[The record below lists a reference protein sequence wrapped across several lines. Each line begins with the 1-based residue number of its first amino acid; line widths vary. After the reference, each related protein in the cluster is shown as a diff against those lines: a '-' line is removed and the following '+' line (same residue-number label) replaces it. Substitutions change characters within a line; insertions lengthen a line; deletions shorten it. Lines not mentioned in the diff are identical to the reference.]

1 MEEREQK
8 RVRPAKDKNR
18 VGEGAERK
26 EEKQEVKRRRNSV
39 QGTVKVLTIPEYVKN
54 SFRNL
59 DGKYYFKDQKHILA
73 FEDKGKS
80 IVTQHNDDRV
90 AKAFVK
96 MAEAKEWRNIKV
108 TGNETF
114 RREVWLQAQI
124 HNIKV
129 KGFTP
134 KESDIALLN
143 DHGKNNEKN
152 LADLRIDNLDRS
164 PQASILKAVA
174 KEVLKEK
181 VKNPKVRQAVM
192 NEISQ
197 RLERGLINGKQLP
210 DVLMYDKNA
219 KSIRQDK
226 HSQRDIEKDRVWTKD
241 RHRSPK

>member
-8 RVRPAKDKNR
+8 RSRPARDKNR
-18 VGEGAERK
+18 VGEGTERK

-39 QGTVKVLTIPEYVKN
+39 QRTAKDLTIPEYVKN
-54 SFRNL
+54 SFRSL
-59 DGKYYFKDQKHILA
+59 DGKYYFKDKKHILA
-73 FEDKGKS
+73 FEDKGRS

-90 AKAFVK
+90 AKAVVK
-96 MAEAKEWRNIKV
+96 MAEAKGWGNIKI

-124 HNIKV
+124 HSIKV

-134 KESDIALLN
+134 RESDLALLN

-164 PQASILKAVA
+164 PQVSVLKAVA

-197 RLERGLINGKQLP
+197 RLEKNLLTGRQLP
-210 DVLMYDKNA
+210 NVLMYDKNA
-219 KSIRQDK
+219 KPIGQDK
-226 HSQRDIEKDRVWTKD
+226 HSQRDIEKDRSRIKD

>member
-8 RVRPAKDKNR
+8 RGRPARDKNR
-18 VGEGAERK
+18 VGEGTERK
-26 EEKQEVKRRRNSV
+26 EEKQEVKRRRNSA
-39 QGTVKVLTIPEYVKN
+39 QGTAKALTIPEYVKN
-54 SFRNL
+54 SFRSL

-80 IVTQHNDDRV
+80 IVTQHDDDRV
-90 AKAFVK
+90 AKAVVK
-96 MAEAKEWRNIKV
+96 MAEAKGWDNIKI

-143 DHGKNNEKN
+143 VHGKNNEKN
-152 LADLRIDNLDRS
+152 LADLKIDNLDRS

-174 KEVLKEK
+174 KEVLKKK
-181 VKNPKVRQAVM
+181 VKNPKVRQAIM

-197 RLERGLINGKQLP
+197 RLEGSLINGKQPP

-226 HSQRDIEKDRVWTKD
+226 HSQRDIEKDRVRTKD
-241 RHRSPK
+241 R

>member
-8 RVRPAKDKNR
+8 RGRPVRDKNR
-18 VGEGAERK
+18 VGEGTERK

-39 QGTVKVLTIPEYVKN
+39 QGNATTPEYVKN
-54 SFRNL
+54 SFRSL

-73 FEDKGKS
+73 FEDKGRS
-80 IVTQHNDDRV
+80 IVTQYNDDRV
-90 AKAFVK
+90 AKAIVK
-96 MAEAKEWRNIKV
+96 MAETKGWGSIKV

-124 HNIKV
+124 HSIKV

-134 KESDIALLN
+134 KESDIVLLN
-143 DHGKNNEKN
+143 DHGKNNEKK
-152 LADLRIDNLDRS
+152 LADLKIDHLDKS
-164 PQASILKAVA
+164 PQVSLLKAVA

-192 NEISQ
+192 NEISH
-197 RLERGLINGKQLP
+197 RLEKSLLTGRQLP

-219 KSIRQDK
+219 KPKGQDK
-226 HSQRDIEKDRVWTKD
+226 HSQRDIEKDRVRTKD
-241 RHRSPK
+241 RQRSPK

>member
-8 RVRPAKDKNR
+8 RVRPARDKNR
-18 VGEGAERK
+18 VGEGTERK
-26 EEKQEVKRRRNSV
+26 EEKQEVKKRRNSV
-39 QGTVKVLTIPEYVKN
+39 QGTAKALTIPEYVKN
-54 SFRNL
+54 SFRSL

-73 FEDKGKS
+73 FEDKGRS

-90 AKAFVK
+90 AKAVVK
-96 MAEAKEWRNIKV
+96 MAEAKGWGNIKI

-143 DHGKNNEKN
+143 EQTKNNERK
-152 LADLRIDNLDRS
+152 LTDLKMHDLDKS
-164 PQASILKAVA
+164 PQASVLKAVA

-192 NEISQ
+192 NEISH
-197 RLERGLINGKQLP
+197 RLEKSLLTGRQLP
-210 DVLMYDKNA
+210 NVLIYDKNA

-226 HSQRDIEKDRVWTKD
+226 HSQRDIEKDRVRTKD

>member
-8 RVRPAKDKNR
+8 RGRPARDKNR
-18 VGEGAERK
+18 VGEGTERN

-39 QGTVKVLTIPEYVKN
+39 QGTAKALTIPEYVKN
-54 SFRNL
+54 SFRSL
-59 DGKYYFKDQKHILA
+59 DGKYYFKDRKHILA

-80 IVTQHNDDRV
+80 IVTQHDDDRV
-90 AKAFVK
+90 AKAVVK
-96 MAEAKEWRNIKV
+96 TAEAKGWGNIKI

-143 DHGKNNEKN
+143 DHRKNNEKK
-152 LADLRIDNLDRS
+152 LPDLKIDHLDKS
-164 PQASILKAVA
+164 PQAAVLKAVA

-192 NEISQ
+192 NEISH
-197 RLERGLINGKQLP
+197 RLERGLLNGKRLP
-210 DVLMYDKNA
+210 NVLMYDKNA
-219 KSIRQDK
+219 KPKGQDK
-226 HSQRDIEKDRVWTKD
+226 YSQNDAEKERSRIKD
-241 RHRSPK
+241 RHG

>member
-8 RVRPAKDKNR
+8 RSRPARDKNR
-18 VGEGAERK
+18 VGEGTERK

-39 QGTVKVLTIPEYVKN
+39 QRTAKDLTIPEYVKN
-54 SFRNL
+54 SFRSL

-73 FEDKGKS
+73 FEDKGRS

-90 AKAFVK
+90 AKAVVK
-96 MAEAKEWRNIKV
+96 MAEAKGWGNIKI

-143 DHGKNNEKN
+143 EQTKNNERK
-152 LADLRIDNLDRS
+152 LTDLKMHDLDKS
-164 PQASILKAVA
+164 PQASVLKAVA

-181 VKNPKVRQAVM
+181 VKNPKVRQAIM
-192 NEISQ
+192 NEISL
-197 RLERGLINGKQLP
+197 RLEKSLLTGRQLP
-210 DVLMYDKNA
+210 NVMMYDNKA
-219 KSIRQDK
+219 HPKGREK
-226 HSQRDIEKDRVWTKD
+226 HTQKDAEKERSRIKD
-241 RHRSPK
+241 RHR

>member
-90 AKAFVK
+90 AKAVVK

-143 DHGKNNEKN
+143 EQTKNNERK
-152 LADLRIDNLDRS
+152 LTDLKMHDLDKS
-164 PQASILKAVA
+164 PQASVLKAVA

-181 VKNPKVRQAVM
+181 VKNPKVRQAIM
-192 NEISQ
+192 NEISL
-197 RLERGLINGKQLP
+197 RLEKSLLTGRQLP
-210 DVLMYDKNA
+210 NVMMYDNKA
-219 KSIRQDK
+219 HPKGREK
-226 HSQRDIEKDRVWTKD
+226 HTQKDAEKERSRIKD
-241 RHRSPK
+241 RHR

>member
-8 RVRPAKDKNR
+8 RGRPARDKNR
-18 VGEGAERK
+18 VGEGTERK

-39 QGTVKVLTIPEYVKN
+39 QGTKNALTIPEYVKN
-54 SFRNL
+54 SFRSL

-73 FEDKGKS
+73 FEDKGRS

-90 AKAFVK
+90 AKAVVK
-96 MAEAKEWRNIKV
+96 MAEAKGWGNIKI

-124 HNIKV
+124 NNIKV

-143 DHGKNNEKN
+143 EQTKNNERK
-152 LADLRIDNLDRS
+152 LTDLKMHDLDKS
-164 PQASILKAVA
+164 PQASVLKAVA

-181 VKNPKVRQAVM
+181 VTNPKVRQAIM
-192 NEISQ
+192 NEISH
-197 RLERGLINGKQLP
+197 RLERSLQNGKQLP
-210 DVLMYDKNA
+210 NVLMYDRNA
-219 KSIRQDK
+219 KPRGQDK
-226 HSQRDIEKDRVWTKD
+226 YSQKDTEKERSRIKN
-241 RHRSPK
+241 RHR

>member
-8 RVRPAKDKNR
+8 RGRPARDKNR
-18 VGEGAERK
+18 VGEDTERK

-39 QGTVKVLTIPEYVKN
+39 QGTAKALTIPEYVKN
-54 SFRNL
+54 SFRSL

-80 IVTQHNDDRV
+80 IVTQHDDDRV
-90 AKAFVK
+90 AKAVVK
-96 MAEAKEWRNIKV
+96 MAEAKGWGNIKI

-114 RREVWLQAQI
+114 RREVWLYAEI
-124 HNIKV
+124 HGIKV

-134 KESDIALLN
+134 MKSDLALLS
-143 DHGKNNEKN
+143 DHRKYNEKN

-192 NEISQ
+192 NEISH
-197 RLERGLINGKQLP
+197 RLERSLLTGRQLP
-210 DVLMYDKNA
+210 NVLIYDKNA
-219 KSIRQDK
+219 KSKGQDK
-226 HSQRDIEKDRVWTKD
+226 YSQKDAEKERSRIKD
-241 RHRSPK
+241 RHR

>member
-192 NEISQ
+192 NEISH
-197 RLERGLINGKQLP
+197 RLEKSLLTGRQLP
-210 DVLMYDKNA
+210 NVLMYDKNA
-219 KSIRQDK
+219 KPKGQDK
-226 HSQRDIEKDRVWTKD
+226 HSQRDIEKEKNKIKE
-241 RHRSPK
+241 RHK

>member
-8 RVRPAKDKNR
+8 RGRPAREKNG

-39 QGTVKVLTIPEYVKN
+39 QGNAKVLTIPEYVKN
-54 SFRNL
+54 SFRSF

-90 AKAFVK
+90 AKAVVK
-96 MAEAKEWRNIKV
+96 MAEAKGWGDIKV

-114 RREVWLQAQI
+114 RREVWVQAQI
-124 HNIKV
+124 HSIKV

-134 KESDIALLN
+134 RESDIALLN
-143 DHGKNNEKN
+143 EQTKNNERK
-152 LADLRIDNLDRS
+152 LTDLKMHDLDKS
-164 PQASILKAVA
+164 PQASVLKAVA

-181 VKNPKVRQAVM
+181 VKNLKVRQAIM
-192 NEISQ
+192 NEISH
-197 RLERGLINGKQLP
+197 RLEKSLLTGRQLP
-210 DVLMYDKNA
+210 NVMMYDKNA
-219 KSIRQDK
+219 KPKGQDK

>member
-8 RVRPAKDKNR
+8 RGRPARDKNR
-18 VGEGAERK
+18 VGEGIERK

-39 QGTVKVLTIPEYVKN
+39 QGNAKVLTIPEYVKN
-54 SFRNL
+54 SFRSL
-59 DGKYYFKDQKHILA
+59 DGKYYFKDQKHTLA

-80 IVTQHNDDRV
+80 IVTQHDDDRV
-90 AKAFVK
+90 AKAVVK
-96 MAEAKEWRNIKV
+96 MAEAKGWGDIKI

-129 KGFTP
+129 KGFNP

-143 DHGKNNEKN
+143 DHRKNNEKK
-152 LADLRIDNLDRS
+152 LADLKIDHLDKS
-164 PQASILKAVA
+164 PQASVLKAVA

-192 NEISQ
+192 NEISH
-197 RLERGLINGKQLP
+197 RLEKSLLTGRQLP
-210 DVLMYDKNA
+210 NVLMYDKNA
-219 KSIRQDK
+219 KSIGQDK
-226 HSQRDIEKDRVWTKD
+226 HSQSDIAKERVRTKD

>member
-8 RVRPAKDKNR
+8 RVRPARDKNR
-18 VGEGAERK
+18 VGEGTERK
-26 EEKQEVKRRRNSV
+26 EEKQEVKKRRNSV
-39 QGTVKVLTIPEYVKN
+39 QGTAKALTIPEYVKN
-54 SFRNL
+54 SFRSL

-73 FEDKGKS
+73 FEDKGRS

-90 AKAFVK
+90 AKAVVK
-96 MAEAKEWRNIKV
+96 MAEAKGWGNIKI

-124 HNIKV
+124 HSIKV

-134 KESDIALLN
+134 RESDLALLN

-164 PQASILKAVA
+164 PQVSVLKAVA

-197 RLERGLINGKQLP
+197 RLEKNLLTGRQLP
-210 DVLMYDKNA
+210 NVLMYDKNA
-219 KSIRQDK
+219 KPIGQDK
-226 HSQRDIEKDRVWTKD
+226 HSQRDIEKDRSRIKD